1 MEFKSKDFFSGV
13 SCSYMMAIS
22 STGLFVKHSRI
33 AGKSQ
38 SLLGVELSE
47 IWEKGCELS
56 SSFSVVS
63 YLMRSATCPVMMF
76 QPSSL
81 STRLYRTLVCNF
93 QNWAQTNLFSLPG
106 NNCRHRVSL
115 QWQDADQYKDLLW
128 VSLATTAS
136 HAPVRSPQLSG
147 IVKAL
152 SVWLE
157 KNLLVLQF
165 TDWEW
170 WE

>member
-1 MEFKSKDFFSGV
+1 MESPAV
-13 SCSYMMAIS
+13 
-22 STGLFVKHSRI
+22 TWWLFPQQV
-33 AGKSQ
+33 
-38 SLLGVELSE
+38 SLLNTVGLLGSHRAFWGWSLVRSE
-47 IWEKGCELS
+47 KRAVSLCFPLLS

-81 STRLYRTLVCNF
+81 STRLYRILVCNF

-128 VSLATTAS
+128 VSLATIAS